1 MEQLESVNDAI
12 ELLEKMASDSY
23 HVLLLDNDLDLSGSQ
38 DNPSN
43 LLQQSVRQPQ
53 RLREPWYSPRIQLF
67 LPPSL

>member
-1 MEQLESVNDAI
+1 VEQLESVNDAI

-43 LLQQSVRQPQ
+43 LLQQSVRQPR
-53 RLREPWYSPRIQLF
+53 RLREP
-67 LPPSL
+67 